1 MSYAKLYPNAPHDFF
16 PYQAYLIF
24 RRSQKPYEMGYQRHG
39 LPRRPG
45 SRSSRRTGGQ
55 RLQLNNTCGNCSF
68 SIAKTM
74 EIDAHPPCGAE
85 NFRVRGSR
93 KSTRELDDR
102 EGAHMLLPKS
112 IISFNSSE
120 DIEDEEERGRPCRW
134 GDTRRPLV
142 LRETCNLTRS
152 RCAERPLGRNSGH
165 PSLFAPRGFFSAKIT
180 YASCKVDIVHCSDS
194 Q

>member
-24 RRSQKPYEMGYQRHG
+24 RRSQKPSEREYQRHG

-45 SRSSRRTGGQ
+45 SRSSRRTRG
-55 RLQLNNTCGNCSF
+55 RRSQLNNTCGNCSF
-68 SIAKTM
+68 SIPKTM

-85 NFRVRGSR
+85 NFRVSGSR
-93 KSTRELDDR
+93 KSTHELDDR

-112 IISFNSSE
+112 IISFNPSK

-142 LRETCNLTRS
+142 LRETSSLTRS
-152 RCAERPLGRNSGH
+152 RCAERLLGRNSGH
-165 PSLFAPRGFFSAKIT
+165 PSLFAPRSFFSAKIT
-180 YASCKVDIVHCSDS
+180 YAPCKADIAHCSDS